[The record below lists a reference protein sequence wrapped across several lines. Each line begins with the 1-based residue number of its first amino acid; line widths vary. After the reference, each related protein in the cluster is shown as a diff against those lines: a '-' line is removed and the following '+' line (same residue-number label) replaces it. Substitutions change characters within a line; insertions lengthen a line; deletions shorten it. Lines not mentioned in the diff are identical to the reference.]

1 MNKSVKRRTRSKK
14 LRRSKKI
21 NKHSNKTKRKS
32 ISKSKSKRKRRKSRR
47 RSRRKVK
54 KGGFNHFYVPPFN
67 LDGLK
72 IGNETITSP
81 LKLNETVAKFMD
93 KKCI

>member
-32 ISKSKSKRKRRKSRR
+32 ISKTKRKRRKR
-47 RSRRKVK
+47 RSSKVK
-54 KGGFNHFYVPPFN
+54 KGGFNPGKPVYFHIPSFN
-67 LDGLK
+67 LEGLSS
-72 IGNETITSP
+72 IGLAP

-93 KKCI
+93 NKCI

>member
-32 ISKSKSKRKRRKSRR
+32 ISKSKRKRRKR
-47 RSRRKVK
+47 RSSKVK

-67 LDGLK
+67 LEGLK

>member
-1 MNKSVKRRTRSKK
+1 MNKSVKRRNRSKK

-21 NKHSNKTKRKS
+21 NKHSNKTKRRT
-32 ISKSKSKRKRRKSRR
+32 ISKRQRKRRRR
-47 RSRRKVK
+47 KINSSKVK

-67 LDGLK
+67 LNGLK
-72 IGNETITSP
+72 IGNDTITSP

>member
-21 NKHSNKTKRKS
+21 NKHSNKIKRKS
-32 ISKSKSKRKRRKSRR
+32 ISKSKRKRRKR
-47 RSRRKVK
+47 RSSKVK

-67 LDGLK
+67 LEGLK

>member
-21 NKHSNKTKRKS
+21 NKHSNKNKRKS
-32 ISKSKSKRKRRKSRR
+32 ISKSKSKRKRR
-47 RSRRKVK
+47 RSRVK
-54 KGGFNHFYVPPFN
+54 KGGFNPGKPVYFHIPSFN
-67 LDGLK
+67 LEGLSS
-72 IGNETITSP
+72 IGLAP

-93 KKCI
+93 NKCI

>member
-1 MNKSVKRRTRSKK
+1 MNKSVKRRTRRKK

-32 ISKSKSKRKRRKSRR
+32 ISKTKRKRRKR
-47 RSRRKVK
+47 RSSRVK

-67 LDGLK
+67 LEGLT
-72 IGNETITSP
+72 IGNDTITSP

-93 KKCI
+93 NKCI